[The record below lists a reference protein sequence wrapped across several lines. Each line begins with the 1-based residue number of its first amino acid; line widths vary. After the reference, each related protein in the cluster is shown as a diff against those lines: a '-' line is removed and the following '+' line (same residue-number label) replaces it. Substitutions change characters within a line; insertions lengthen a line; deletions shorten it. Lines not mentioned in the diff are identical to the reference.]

1 MTLSRISDHSWRER
15 RGTDRRAMIRVS
27 ENRECRSANSR
38 RAFIT
43 GWTGDKHFDTKVIK
57 LIRKERILARPESL
71 EVNLVQR
78 TLLPDG
84 HLSFAHYS
92 RHIRC

>member
-1 MTLSRISDHSWRER
+1 
-15 RGTDRRAMIRVS
+15 MIRVN

-43 GWTGDKHFDTKVIK
+43 SWTGDKHFDTKVIK
-57 LIRKERILARPESL
+57 LIRKECILARPESL

-78 TLLPDG
+78 TLWAHG
-84 HLSFAHYS
+84 HLSFANYTG
-92 RHIRC
+92 RILC